1 MRFNP
6 FKRKKNKRS
15 SRRSNTKRNVNRKKR
30 NERAKIGLSDKVKSI
45 HGKPDTNLLLIVS
58 VLIVAGLLM
67 VASASF
73 YYGFV
78 QHEDTFY
85 YPKRQILWI
94 VIGIVA
100 AYIVY
105 LIPLERVKK
114 ASPFL
119 LFGGILFLLYI
130 LPEALFGSTFKDP
143 ETGDLIATGIQ
154 MPLVE
159 ALNGAPRWIN
169 FGITYLQPSEFVKIA
184 LIIYISAWLVK
195 DDVQKHEQSLGDHI
209 QNVVMPF
216 MLLLGSVS
224 VLILLQR
231 DFDTTVV
238 MALAV
243 LAVYYVSGTQFLHS
257 IGSFIILGF
266 SSLVGVFALFLE
278 GYRRARVESW
288 FNIFL
293 HGEPKI
299 NANGISD
306 ALDGAFQV
314 WNGLIGVGSGGV
326 SGTGFT
332 ESVVKQGY
340 LQEAAYTDSIFVVI
354 GEEFGFIG
362 TVFVIVIFVTFASI
376 GFNIAKNSPDKF
388 NGLLAI
394 GITSLIVFQ
403 ALLNIAAVLV
413 LIPFGGMPLP
423 FFTYGGS
430 VTIATM
436 VGVGLLLNVSRE
448 NNRTVSQKRSRR

>member
-1 MRFNP
+1 MIPNFL
-6 FKRKKNKRS
+6 KRSKKPKRRIKRS
-15 SRRSNTKRNVNRKKR
+15 SVVSRRNKEKKGRRSSGPNILKR
-30 NERAKIGLSDKVKSI
+30 I
-45 HGKPDTNLLLIVS
+45 HGSPDTNLLMITA
-58 VLIVAGLLM
+58 VLVIAGLLM

-78 QHEDTFY
+78 EQNDTFY

-94 VIGIVA
+94 IIGVIA
-100 AYIVY
+100 AYVVY
-105 LIPLERVKK
+105 LLPLDKIKK
-114 ASPFL
+114 AGPFL
-119 LFGGILFLLYI
+119 LFGGVLLLLYI
-130 LPEALFGSTFKDP
+130 LPEALFGNTFYASDGSIV
-143 ETGDLIATGIQ
+143 TTGIQ

-169 FGITYLQPSEFVKIA
+169 LGITYIQPSEFVKIA
-184 LIIYISAWLVK
+184 LIIYMSAWLVK
-195 DDVQKHEQSLGDHI
+195 DEVQSHEQNLVDHI
-209 QNVVMPF
+209 QKVVIPF
-216 MLLLGSVS
+216 LFILGSVS
-224 VLILLQR
+224 LLILLQR

-257 IGSFIILGF
+257 IGSLVILAF
-266 SSLVGVFALFLE
+266 SSVVGVFALLLE
-278 GYRRARVESW
+278 GYRRARVDSW
-288 FNIFL
+288 LNIFL
-293 HGEPKI
+293 YGKPKI
-299 NANGISD
+299 NENGISD

-326 SGTGFT
+326 SGSGFT
-332 ESVVKQGY
+332 ESVIKQGY

-362 TVFVIVIFVTFASI
+362 TIFVILVFIAFASI
-376 GFNIAKNSPDKF
+376 GFNIAKNSKDKF
-388 NGLLAI
+388 NALLAI

-413 LIPFGGMPLP
+413 VIPFGGMPLP

-430 VTIATM
+430 VTIATLL
-436 VGVGLLLNVSRE
+436 GVGLLLNVSKE
-448 NNRTVSQKRSRR
+448 NSKQ